1 MNKMKTHCA
10 INLPVQ
16 LVEHIVYN
24 ASIGCSSLCTGT
36 VYFYTLKYCN
46 PVTSTILSLFKNIIS
61 EYEFHTF
68 IMSTLTFL
76 YYLGTSHNLLTGQG
90 GSGVES
96 GGGEGAENILSFKE
110 WNLKIF

>member
-1 MNKMKTHCA
+1 M
-10 INLPVQ
+10 
-16 LVEHIVYN
+16 YN

-76 YYLGTSHNLLTGQG
+76 YYLKTGHNLLTGQG
-90 GSGVES
+90 GFRSRKWV
-96 GGGEGAENILSFKE
+96 GGEGAENILSFKE